1 MHYVENQKFQAAIMI
16 FSEVIQA
23 HPVCGEGFHNRGNA
37 YLKVGDYT
45 NALEDNP
52 SVSKGV
58 QHLCLK
64 G

>member
-1 MHYVENQKFQAAIMI
+1 MI